1 MALYINRRPAA
12 GKPVAGTAVPTNVH
26 PVLFGL
32 DQGGGSPFGG
42 IIDEVRFWDHAL
54 DGKTVQLLAAQA
66 RNCP

>member
-1 MALYINRRPAA
+1 
-12 GKPVAGTAVPTNVH
+12 VH

-32 DQGGGSPFGG
+32 DQGGGSRFGG
-42 IIDEVRFWDHAL
+42 IIDEVRFWDHAR